1 LAWLHYREYDRVLVY
16 FSCQYVAHETLEKLL
31 ALAKVSHL
39 HLSGHFGWASVV
51 GSTAGYNEKAE

>member
-1 LAWLHYREYDRVLVY
+1 M
-16 FSCQYVAHETLEKLL
+16 AHETLEKLL